1 MKLFISK
8 IKKLKKR
15 RAIAL
20 YLLLPVLFLTVDL
33 NAQTINIKG
42 KVIDPDGNALAGTAV
57 IVKGTTIGATTNDDG
72 DYTLVNVP
80 QGSAIEF
87 RLVGFVT
94 QEIKVSGDKTAI
106 NVILLEESE
115 SLEAVT
121 VVAFGT
127 QKKESVIASVSTID
141 TKELKVPS
149 SNLTTAFAGR
159 IAGLISY
166 QRTGEPGQDNAEFFI
181 RGVTTFGTGRA
192 NPLILIDGVE
202 MTTDDLARLTTD
214 DIASF
219 SIMKD
224 ANATALYG
232 ARGANGVILVSTKE
246 GREGKVR
253 IQFRAEGSYSTP
265 TQTLDFADPVTYMR
279 LHNEAIRTRNPM
291 TSLMYSSEK
300 ILETEKAVNSGTPN
314 VRYPA
319 VDWQEMLFN
328 DYTFNQRYNMN
339 VSGGGAIARYYIAA
353 SYARDNGIIKMDRR
367 NNFNNNIQI
376 DKYVLRS
383 NINVD
388 LTKTTEV
395 IVRLHGAF
403 DDYSGPLDGGTEL
416 YKKAMNSNPV
426 FFQPYYE
433 PDYPNR
439 GAKHILFGNY
449 ETGNHLNPYSEMVKG
464 FKTSD
469 RTDMLAQFEVK
480 QDLKFLLEGLS
491 ARALFNVNR
500 YSLLD
505 LRQSYIPYFY
515 ELTNSYD
522 PTEYNL
528 YALNPDGGDE
538 TLSLLSTDKSLTSSM
553 YFEGAVMYNRKFA
566 EKHNVSGLLVY
577 TLRESLDG
585 SPTNLQSSLPNRN
598 LGLAGRL
605 TYDYDS
611 RYFLEANFG
620 YNGSERFAEHER
632 FGFFPSIGGGWIV
645 SNEAFMKPLNKV
657 VSKLKLKAT
666 YGLVGNDAIGDSRIR
681 FFYLANVNIKNTD
694 RAYALGYNW
703 GNFSQYGVSISRYAD
718 PNITW
723 EISRKT
729 NFGLELGLWNN
740 LELQIDWFME
750 GRSNIMMERK
760 DIPTTMG
767 LQATPSANIGK
778 ANGGGVDISLDYNKS
793 FTKDIWAVFRGNFTY
808 AASSYEIYEEPDY
821 SDVPWRSHKGQKI
834 SQEYGFVAE
843 RLFLDDEEVKNSP
856 TQFGVY
862 GAGDIKYKDINN
874 DDVINDN
881 DKVPI
886 GYPKTPEINYGFGIS
901 FGYKNLDFSCFF
913 QGSARSAFWIDPERV
928 APFINRSDGNVDES
942 LHAFTTNRALLQYWA
957 DDHWSEDRRN
967 IYAVWPRL
975 SAAVVEN
982 NMQTSTWFMRD
993 GSFLRLKTVELG
1005 YSLPHKWIDRLKMQ
1019 NLRIYASG
1027 SNLFVI
1033 SAFKMWDPEMAG
1045 DGLKYPLQR
1054 IFNLGVNIE
1063 F

>member
-1 MKLFISK
+1 MYK
-8 IKKLKKR
+8 IVKLKKWR
-15 RAIAL
+15 HLIFM
-20 YLLLPVLFLTVDL
+20 LPMIFLNVEL
-33 NAQTINIKG
+33 QAQNLNIKG
-42 KVIDPDGNALAGTAV
+42 KVIDPDGNALSGAV
-57 IVKGTTIGATTNDDG
+57 VRVQGSSTGVTTNDDG
-72 DYTLVNVP
+72 DYVLSNVP
-80 QGSAIEF
+80 TGSILEF
-87 RLVGFVT
+87 LLVGYVT
-94 QEIKVSGDKTAI
+94 QEVKVTGDKTTI
-106 NVILLEESE
+106 NAILLEESE
-115 SLEAVT
+115 SLDEIT
-121 VVAFGT
+121 VVAFGR

-141 TKELKVPS
+141 TRELKVPS
-149 SNLTTAFAGR
+149 SNLTTALAGR

-181 RGVTTFGTGRA
+181 RGVTTFGTGRT

-232 ARGANGVILVSTKE
+232 ARGANGVILVNTKE

-253 IQFRAEGSYSTP
+253 IQFRAEGSYSAP
-265 TQTLDFADPVTYMR
+265 TQTLDFADPVTYMK

-291 TSLMYSSEK
+291 TSLEYSSEK
-300 ILETEKAVNSGTPN
+300 ILETEKAWNAGTTSL
-314 VRYPA
+314 RYPA
-319 VDWQEMLFN
+319 IDWQEMLFN

-353 SYARDNGIIKMDRR
+353 SYSRDNGIIKMDKR

-388 LTKTTEV
+388 LSKTTEV
-395 IVRLHGAF
+395 VVRLHGAF
-403 DDYSGPLDGGTEL
+403 DDYSGPLDGGTDL

-426 FFQPYYE
+426 YFHPYYA
-433 PDYPNR
+433 PDYANR
-439 GAKHILFGNY
+439 GSKHILFGNSSSGNI
-449 ETGNHLNPYSEMVKG
+449 TGSHLNPYSEMVKG

-480 QDLKFLLEGLS
+480 QNLDFILEGLS

-515 ELTNSYD
+515 ELMNSDD
-522 PTEYNL
+522 PNAYTLN
-528 YALNPDGGDE
+528 ALNPDDGDE
-538 TLSLLSTDKSLTSSM
+538 TLSLLGTDKRLTSTM
-553 YFEGAVMYNRKFA
+553 YFEGAVQYNREFA
-566 EKHNVSGLLVY
+566 KKHSVSGLLVY

-585 SPTNLQSSLPNRN
+585 SPSDLQASLPNRN
-598 LGLAGRL
+598 VGLAGRL
-605 TYDYDS
+605 TYSYDS
-611 RYFLEANFG
+611 RYFLETNFG

-645 SNEAFMKPLNKV
+645 TNEKFMEPLSKV

-666 YGLVGNDAIGDSRIR
+666 YGLVGNDDIGDSRIR
-681 FFYLANVNIKNTD
+681 FFYLAKVNIKDAERLQTI
-694 RAYALGYNW
+694 GYNW
-703 GNFSQYGVSISRYAD
+703 GHTIPYGVSISRYAD

-723 EISRKT
+723 EVSRKT
-729 NFGLELGLWNN
+729 NFGLELNLWNS
-740 LELQIDWFME
+740 LELQVDWFRE
-750 GRSNIMMERK
+750 NRSNIMMERK

-793 FTKDIWAVFRGNFTY
+793 FTKDIWTVFRGNFTY
-808 AASSYEIYEEPDY
+808 AASKYEIYEEPDY
-821 SDVPWRSHKGQKI
+821 SGVPWRSHKGQKI

-843 RLFLDDEEVKNSP
+843 RLFLDEDEVNNSP
-856 TQFGVY
+856 TQFGEY

-874 DDVINDN
+874 DGVINDN

-901 FGYKNLDFSCFF
+901 AGYKNLDFSCFF

-928 APFINRSDGNVDES
+928 APFINRSGENVDES
-942 LHAFTTNRALLQYWA
+942 LHPFTTNRALLQYWA
-957 DDHWSEDRRN
+957 DSHWSEQNKD
-967 IYAVWPRL
+967 IYALWPRL
-975 SAAVVEN
+975 SPSVVEN
-982 NMQTSTWFMRD
+982 NMKTSTWFMHD
-993 GSFLRLKTVELG
+993 GSFLRLKSLEIG
-1005 YSLPHKWIDRLKMQ
+1005 YSLPHKWIERFKMH
-1019 NLRIYASG
+1019 NIRFYASG

-1054 IFNLGVNIE
+1054 VLNLGVNIE